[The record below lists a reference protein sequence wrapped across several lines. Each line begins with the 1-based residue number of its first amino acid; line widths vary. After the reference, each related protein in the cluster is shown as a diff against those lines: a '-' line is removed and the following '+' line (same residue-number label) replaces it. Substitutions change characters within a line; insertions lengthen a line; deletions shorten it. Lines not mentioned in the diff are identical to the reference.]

1 MITQVL
7 SLAAAEPTFDLS
19 GGGVSWWQTLGGLLA
34 VFGLLM
40 VCLKLLG
47 KVNRRVGAAE
57 ASLLTVWPLGPK
69 REIQVLRLADDVHY
83 IYRHEN
89 AMVLLK
95 QEPLADY
102 ERARRNEPEA
112 GPGRGLK
119 RIFPNGLPFP
129 RTTARPSG
137 PAPDLTSS

>member
-1 MITQVL
+1 MIAQVL
-7 SLAAAEPTFDLS
+7 SLAASESAANFS

-40 VCLKLLG
+40 VSLKLLG
-47 KVNRRVGAAE
+47 KLHRRTGSAE
-57 ASLLTVWPLGPK
+57 AGLLTVWPLGPK
-69 REIQVLRLADDVHY
+69 REIQVLRLGDDVHY

-102 ERARRNEPEA
+102 ERVQQDGPD
-112 GPGRGLK
+112 GTPGRGLK
-119 RIFPNGLPFP
+119 RLFPKGLPLS
-129 RTTARPSG
+129 RTCTGPSG
-137 PAPDLTSS
+137 PAPDLISS